1 MSGAV
6 KSKTAARKRGDL
18 GSLIRSEFSLII
30 GVITAAIFLWF
41 GSRLVENLEHPGAMG
56 VVFVW
61 LFVAVLWSAISVVR
75 LADCLAIKCGEPYGT
90 LILTLSAIT
99 IEVMMIS
106 AAMLHGKNNPTLA
119 RDMMFAVIM
128 IALNGLIG
136 LSLLLGGLRHHEQH
150 YNLQGASA
158 YLNTIMVLAVLGLV
172 VPNFTTSMS
181 GPRFST
187 EQEVFLATTSIG
199 LYAIFLLIQT
209 TRHSQYFMESKGA
222 GHASEHR
229 AGPMHSTIYHA
240 VMLILY
246 LLVVVVLAE
255 KFAIPL
261 DNSIERFGMPQ
272 ALGGAIVAGL
282 VLAPEALSGIN
293 AARQN
298 QLQRSVN
305 ILHGSVLASIGLT
318 IPAVLTI
325 GMISKRS
332 VTLGIEGGNL
342 PLLLL
347 TLAVSVVTFTSGKT
361 NVLQGCIHLLLFA
374 VFLLLIFCPRFC
386 KLNEGQRGFCF
397 VRQRAGD
404 RMVLTTYGRSSG
416 FCVDPVE
423 KKPLNHFYPGS
434 SILSFGTAGCNL
446 ACKFCQNWDI
456 SKSREMDRLQD
467 QASPERIAD
476 AALKLGCKSVAFT
489 YNDPVIFAEYAMD
502 IADACHAKGVKAVAV
517 TAGYIHA
524 EPRREFYAKMD
535 AANVDLKGFTDDF
548 YYKICGGRLQPVLD
562 TLVYL
567 VKETGVWTEI
577 TTLLIPGKNDSDA
590 ELEAECKWVMQH
602 LGADV
607 PLHFTAFH
615 PDWKMTDV
623 PPTPPATLTRAREI
637 ALRHGLRYVYTGNVH
652 DETGGSTYCPACG
665 NAVVV
670 RDWYDIRG
678 YHLADDGACRSCGTR
693 IGGRFQKFGRPFGPR
708 RIPVRLESRV

>member
-1 MSGAV
+1 MSRAV
-6 KSKTAARKRGDL
+6 KSKTAAPKRNGL
-18 GSLIRSEFSLII
+18 GSLLRSEFSLII

-41 GSRLVENLEHPGAMG
+41 GSRLVENLEHPGAVG
-56 VVFVW
+56 VVFLW

-75 LADCLAIKCGEPYGT
+75 HADCLAIKYGEPYGT

-172 VPNFTTSMS
+172 LPNFTTSMS

-209 TRHSQYFMESKGA
+209 TRHSGYFMELKTSA
-222 GHASEHR
+222 LASEHH
-229 AGPMHSTIYHA
+229 AGPMRSTVYHA

-272 ALGGAIVAGL
+272 AFGGAIVAGL
-282 VLAPEALSGIN
+282 VLAPEALSAIK
-293 AARQN
+293 AATRN

-325 GMISKRS
+325 GMVSKRS
-332 VTLGIEGGNL
+332 VALGIEGGNL
-342 PLLLL
+342 PLLVL

-374 VFLLLIFCPRFC
+374 VFLLLIFCP
-386 KLNEGQRGFCF
+386 
-397 VRQRAGD
+397 
-404 RMVLTTYGRSSG
+404 
-416 FCVDPVE
+416 
-423 KKPLNHFYPGS
+423 
-434 SILSFGTAGCNL
+434 
-446 ACKFCQNWDI
+446 
-456 SKSREMDRLQD
+456 
-467 QASPERIAD
+467 
-476 AALKLGCKSVAFT
+476 
-489 YNDPVIFAEYAMD
+489 
-502 IADACHAKGVKAVAV
+502 
-517 TAGYIHA
+517 
-524 EPRREFYAKMD
+524 
-535 AANVDLKGFTDDF
+535 
-548 YYKICGGRLQPVLD
+548 
-562 TLVYL
+562 
-567 VKETGVWTEI
+567 
-577 TTLLIPGKNDSDA
+577 
-590 ELEAECKWVMQH
+590 
-602 LGADV
+602 
-607 PLHFTAFH
+607 
-615 PDWKMTDV
+615 
-623 PPTPPATLTRAREI
+623 
-637 ALRHGLRYVYTGNVH
+637 
-652 DETGGSTYCPACG
+652 
-665 NAVVV
+665 
-670 RDWYDIRG
+670 
-678 YHLADDGACRSCGTR
+678 
-693 IGGRFQKFGRPFGPR
+693 
-708 RIPVRLESRV
+708 

>member
-1 MSGAV
+1 MSKAG
-6 KSKTAARKRGDL
+6 KSKTDARKRDGL
-18 GSLIRSEFSLII
+18 GSLVRSEFSLII
-30 GVITAAIFLWF
+30 GVVTAAIFLWF
-41 GSRLVENLEHPGAMG
+41 GSRLVENIEHPGAMG
-56 VVFVW
+56 VVFLW

-75 LADCLAIKCGEPYGT
+75 HADCLAVKCGEPYGT

-136 LSLLLGGLRHHEQH
+136 LSLLLGGLRHHEQN

-172 VPNFTTSMS
+172 LPNFTTSLS

-187 EQEVFLATTSIG
+187 VQEVFLATTSIG
-199 LYAIFLLIQT
+199 LYAIFLVIQT
-209 TRHSQYFMESKGA
+209 TRHSEYFMESKSA
-222 GHASEHR
+222 ALALGHHR
-229 AGPMHSTIYHA
+229 GPMHSTVYHA

-272 ALGGAIVAGL
+272 AFGGAIVAGL

-293 AARQN
+293 AARKN

-374 VFLLLIFCPRFC
+374 VFLLLIFCP
-386 KLNEGQRGFCF
+386 
-397 VRQRAGD
+397 
-404 RMVLTTYGRSSG
+404 
-416 FCVDPVE
+416 
-423 KKPLNHFYPGS
+423 
-434 SILSFGTAGCNL
+434 
-446 ACKFCQNWDI
+446 
-456 SKSREMDRLQD
+456 
-467 QASPERIAD
+467 
-476 AALKLGCKSVAFT
+476 
-489 YNDPVIFAEYAMD
+489 
-502 IADACHAKGVKAVAV
+502 
-517 TAGYIHA
+517 
-524 EPRREFYAKMD
+524 
-535 AANVDLKGFTDDF
+535 
-548 YYKICGGRLQPVLD
+548 
-562 TLVYL
+562 
-567 VKETGVWTEI
+567 
-577 TTLLIPGKNDSDA
+577 
-590 ELEAECKWVMQH
+590 
-602 LGADV
+602 
-607 PLHFTAFH
+607 
-615 PDWKMTDV
+615 
-623 PPTPPATLTRAREI
+623 
-637 ALRHGLRYVYTGNVH
+637 
-652 DETGGSTYCPACG
+652 
-665 NAVVV
+665 
-670 RDWYDIRG
+670 
-678 YHLADDGACRSCGTR
+678 
-693 IGGRFQKFGRPFGPR
+693 
-708 RIPVRLESRV
+708 